1 GRRGR
6 APDPVRGPRGPAT
19 PTGRPPPPPPPAHH
33 RSRSTK
39 NPSPNRHSTSLPRIS
54 PKRRPRSKA
63 RIAPAVGMTQLTL
76 SETQLQPYFEG
87 SKRTCVSVVRNL
99 RRQSQ
104 KASPGSAAARLWSA
118 LGKQGCLG
126 VTCAN
131 ALAMMAVGQFPPEL
145 NGAIED
151 HPPSGN

>member
-1 GRRGR
+1 MWG
-6 APDPVRGPRGPAT
+6 ASAT
-19 PTGRPPPPPPPAHH
+19 PYATLLPAFQPPPGHI
-33 RSRSTK
+33 RSKSIEHPRAS
-39 NPSPNRHSTSLPRIS
+39 RRSTSLPRIR

-76 SETQLQPYFEG
+76 SETQPQPYFEG
-87 SKRTCVSVVRNL
+87 SKRTSVSVVRNL

-104 KASPGSAAARLWSA
+104 NASPGSADTRFLSA

-126 VTCAN
+126 ATCASV
-131 ALAMMAVGQFPPEL
+131 LAMMAVGQFPAEL

-151 HPPSGN
+151 QRPSGN